1 MMRIACR
8 QSHSTCL
15 RWSAL
20 VLVLASMLA
29 LPSASSAAPK
39 SSNDLKAHFDPEE
52 GNTPLDLFG
61 VRFGQTAS
69 TDLTLLIRTYA
80 PFKASA
86 ISPKLHRTLCVLL
99 RSDEQPLPAGRLC
112 IYPRATARSGLGLRY
127 TVLDPQTGA
136 QRGIRDLDPKV
147 QRPNSS
153 TVRVSFPPPL
163 LRLKP
168 GLYHWV
174 ARSQHNDELGC
185 LPPAGCQ
192 DLLPNAGEND
202 LTIGLS
208 VDPLVKERCFGAA
221 SRNVRFRCRNSRL
234 DRRVV
239 PTPDEALITP
249 NVPCTPLTAEGLVI
263 PCEFGVP
270 GPDSRK
276 TVALIGDSHAAAWR
290 AALESVTQE
299 FRWQGLSITR
309 SGCPFTTATPRLDPA
324 LRREQCLRWNRQVLR
339 YLKTHPQI
347 STVFVVAHVDAGVV
361 VKKGRSE
368 FAAKMRGFRA
378 AWKALPTSVKRVIV
392 IRDNPKVGP
401 DTLSC
406 VRRAM
411 RQKKRRPGL
420 ACSRSRTSA
429 LKRDAAVVAAQKLHS
444 ARIRTV
450 DMTSFFCS
458 RRRCYPV
465 VGGALVHK
473 DVTHLTDI
481 FASTLGP
488 YVVRKLRALNGRA

>member
-1 MMRIACR
+1 MISFVRHTP
-8 QSHSTCL
+8 SPCL
-15 RWSAL
+15 RL
-20 VLVLASMLA
+20 GVLVLALVAMLA
-29 LPSASSAAPK
+29 LPGASGAAPK
-39 SSNDLKAHFDPEE
+39 SSNDLEAYFDPEE
-52 GNTPLDLFG
+52 GDTPLDLFG
-61 VRFGQTAS
+61 ARFGQTQS
-69 TDLTLLIRTYA
+69 TDLTLVIRTYA
-80 PFKASA
+80 PFETSA
-86 ISPKLHRTLCVLL
+86 IDPKRHRTLCVLL
-99 RSDEQPLPAGRLC
+99 RSDEQPLPAGRIC
-112 IYPRATARSGLGLRY
+112 IYPRATAESGLGLRY

-136 QRGIRDLDPKV
+136 QRGIRDLNPKV
-147 QRPNSS
+147 ARPNST

-185 LPPAGCQ
+185 LPPGGCQ
-192 DLLPNAGEND
+192 DLLPDKGEVD

-208 VDPLVKERCFGAA
+208 VDPLAQERCFGAA
-221 SRNVRFRCRNSRL
+221 SRNARHRCANSKL

-249 NVPCTPLTAEGLVI
+249 NVPCTPLKMAGLVI

-270 GPDSRK
+270 APDSRK

-290 AALESVTQE
+290 AAMESVAQE
-299 FRWQGLSITR
+299 FKWRGLSITR
-309 SGCPFTTATPRLDPA
+309 SGCPFTKATPRLDPS
-324 LRREQCLRWNRQVLR
+324 LRREQCLRWNRQVLS
-339 YLKTHPQI
+339 YLKSHPEI
-347 STVFVVAHVDAGVV
+347 STVFVVAHVDARVM
-361 VKKGRSE
+361 VKRGRSE
-368 FAAKMRGFRA
+368 FSAKMRGFRDV
-378 AWKALPTSVKRVIV
+378 WKALPTSVKRVIV

-411 RQKKRRPGL
+411 RQGKRRPGL
-420 ACSRSRTSA
+420 ACSRSRKSA
-429 LKRDAAVVAAQKLHS
+429 VSRDAAVVAAQRLRSSKVRS
-444 ARIRTV
+444 I

-488 YVVRKLRALNGRA
+488 HLVRKLRALNGRT